1 MTPMGE
7 NSLEIVRLS
16 MSAPTLPAKN
26 LFEPLRNFLNPPGSG
41 SFESSLT
48 NSNSAPG
55 SPAVDAEL
63 LIQWIKRAKKGDF
76 SSYQKIYEQFARKV
90 LNFIYRMVNS
100 VEEAEDLTQETFVTV
115 YQKLGS
121 LKDNAKFEPW
131 LFRIARNFVYQR
143 YRSRPPSSVS
153 IDALDEDGQL
163 VTQLVDERKTPDE
176 AFQSEELEKVIQ
188 EVVSDLPEKYREVF
202 VLSAIRHMSYQEV
215 AEIVGRSLPSVKTD
229 IHRARLEVRKR
240 VKGYLK
246 M

>member
-16 MSAPTLPAKN
+16 ISAPTLSAKN
-26 LFEPLRNFLNPPGSG
+26 LFEPFRNFLNPPGSG
-41 SFESSLT
+41 FFESSLT
-48 NSNSAPG
+48 NTNSAPG
-55 SPAVDAEL
+55 VDAEL
-63 LIQWIKRAKKGDF
+63 LIQWIKRAKKGDV

-153 IDALDEDGQL
+153 LDALDEDGQL